1 MGLLALLEIEW
12 RNRAPPRLQDRFP
25 SSMAGAPPPFQ
36 FRFAGELPRGR
47 DNPPRSEA
55 WRMFPLRY
63 RLVAREKREGAGFPA
78 RIGSW
83 DEKRRR
89 SWVSSANRL
98 VGREKAKQPTFVGEL
113 SRGARQPQ
121 GSGPIRRSWL
131 VGRVNSQRSD
141 GMRGFPARIGSWGE
155 QNATEVALLGTVA
168 RGASEPSAPGVPT
181 RLARGTGRTR
191 RSYLSLESWT
201 VGRAS
206 SQTNEAGT
214 GSVAN
219 GIRPPAAIRSKFTRG
234 LRVQSA

>member
-1 MGLLALLEIEW
+1 VGNYYATRGGTVRPWAFWPFWRSNGATEHHRDSRTDSLRRWRERHLRSSSDSLASCLGGETT
-12 RNRAPPRLQDRFP
+12 RQGARL
-25 SSMAGAPPPFQ
+25 GACFLCVI
-36 FRFAGELPRGR
+36 ARGTR
-47 DNPPRSEA
+47 KA
-55 WRMFPLRY
+55 
-63 RLVAREKREGAGFPA
+63 
-78 RIGSW
+78 
-83 DEKRRR
+83 RR

-191 RSYLSLESWT
+191 RSYLSLESCGGQARKRT
-201 VGRAS
+201 RLGRVPLQMGSGRRLRSAPNS
-206 SQTNEAGT
+206 HAG
-214 GSVAN
+214 
-219 GIRPPAAIRSKFTRG
+219 
-234 LRVQSA
+234 